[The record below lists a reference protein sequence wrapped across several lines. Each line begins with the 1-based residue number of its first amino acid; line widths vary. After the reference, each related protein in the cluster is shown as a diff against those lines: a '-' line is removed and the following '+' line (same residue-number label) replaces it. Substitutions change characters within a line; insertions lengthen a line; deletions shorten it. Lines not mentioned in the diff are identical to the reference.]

1 MAGVAN
7 DWCMTYFILFTDSHL
22 EFKKKKSKPFK
33 KLRNFFRGSSKKR
46 VKGEGDVTLK
56 SHSISALHTQ
66 EDGEDDEGG

>member
-1 MAGVAN
+1 MLN
-7 DWCMTYFILFTDSHL
+7 IFHSFTDSHL